1 MPRPAAR
8 RGTLVPMSQRLS
20 LVVFIL
26 SLLGCSGLGGPA
38 FEAKDGTIE
47 DPGYFG
53 TNAKTTCTVKNLGDA
68 PAPATASFTL
78 RLADGTTVTAD
89 EYVMLDPKEARPITH
104 EFKDVR
110 VKNKDKSTVECSV
123 KPAE

>member
-1 MPRPAAR
+1 
-8 RGTLVPMSQRLS
+8 MSHRLIAF
-20 LVVFIL
+20 VVIA

-38 FEAKDGTIE
+38 FEAKGGTIE
-47 DPGYFG
+47 DPGFFA
-53 TNAKTTCTVKNLGDA
+53 TSTKTTCTVKNLGDK

-78 RLADGTTVTAD
+78 KLADGTTVTAE
-89 EYVMLDPKEARPITH
+89 EYVMLDPKEARPVTH

-110 VKNKDKSTVECSV
+110 VKEKDKSTVECSA

>member
-1 MPRPAAR
+1 
-8 RGTLVPMSQRLS
+8 MSYRIPF
-20 LVVFIL
+20 VVLIA

-38 FEAKDGTIE
+38 FEAKNGTIE
-47 DPGYFG
+47 DPGFFG
-53 TNAKTTCTVKNLGDA
+53 TSTKTTCTVKNLGDK

-89 EYVMLDPKEARPITH
+89 EYVMLDPKEARPVTH

-110 VKNKDKSTVECSV
+110 VKDKDKSSVECSV